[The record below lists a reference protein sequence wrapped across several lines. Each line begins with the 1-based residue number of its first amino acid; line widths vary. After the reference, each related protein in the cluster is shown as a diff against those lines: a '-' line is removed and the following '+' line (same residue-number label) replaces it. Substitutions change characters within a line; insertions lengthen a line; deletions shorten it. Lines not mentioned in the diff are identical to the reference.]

1 MQAVH
6 WRAAAAPGAA
16 KGSREEIDALSSAAS
31 SRIHAGLSSKWMLKG
46 FISRANQ
53 WPRADWLI
61 RGMN

>member
-1 MQAVH
+1 M
-6 WRAAAAPGAA
+6 
-16 KGSREEIDALSSAAS
+16 SSAAS

-61 RGMN
+61 RGTNQSSRECADRL